1 MRQRDENK
9 ITALSNGALDLVAEQ
24 GIVNLSINKMAK
36 RAGVSVA
43 TAYVYYDNKA
53 DLLGKLFQQVQNLLI
68 NDMIMPDE
76 GLSLEEQFAQVLQQY
91 ADRFRNNVR
100 EVEFL
105 AAMLANP
112 QFLPAELQNSG
123 SLLNSELL
131 SIITQAYRQNKLVT
145 GSIDLIVA
153 QTIQPMQ
160 WLLQSRIQNQLTVSD
175 EEVAEFIMMAKR
187 AIFK

>member
-9 ITALSNGALDLVAEQ
+9 ITALSNAALDLVAEQ

-53 DLLGKLFQQVQNLLI
+53 DLLGKLFQQIHDLLI
-68 NDMIMPDE
+68 NDMVMPDVN
-76 GLSLEEQFAQVLQQY
+76 LSLEEQFAQILQQY
-91 ADRFRNNVR
+91 ADRFRNNVK

-123 SLLNSELL
+123 SLLNNELL
-131 SIITQAYRQNKLVT
+131 SIITQAYRQKKLVT
-145 GSIDLIVA
+145 GSVDLIVA

-175 EEVAEFIMMAKR
+175 EEIADFIMMAKR

>member
-1 MRQRDENK
+1 M
-9 ITALSNGALDLVAEQ
+9 V
-24 GIVNLSINKMAK
+24 
-36 RAGVSVA
+36 
-43 TAYVYYDNKA
+43 
-53 DLLGKLFQQVQNLLI
+53 
-68 NDMIMPDE
+68 MPDE
-76 GLSLEEQFAQVLQQY
+76 SLSLEEQFAQVLQQY

-105 AAMLANP
+105 GAMLANP

-131 SIITQAYRQNKLVT
+131 TIITQAYRQHKLVT

-160 WLLQSRIQNQLTVSD
+160 WLLQSRIQNKLTISE
-175 EEVAEFIMMAKR
+175 EEVTEFIMMAKR

>member
-9 ITALSNGALDLVAEQ
+9 ITALSNAALNLVAEQ

-131 SIITQAYRQNKLVT
+131 SIITQAYRHNKLVT